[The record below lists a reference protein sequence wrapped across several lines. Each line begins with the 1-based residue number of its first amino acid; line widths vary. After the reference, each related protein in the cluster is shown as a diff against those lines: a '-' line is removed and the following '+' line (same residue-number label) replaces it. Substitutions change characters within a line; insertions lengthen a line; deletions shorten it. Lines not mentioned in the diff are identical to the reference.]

1 MVEISRDWL
10 KKLHFAL
17 QAYRTSFHTS
27 TGATPYSL
35 VYGMEVVLPVE
46 TKMVSLRVA
55 LEQQIYETKWA
66 QARFDQLNFLDERRL
81 RAGDHVQAYKRKTAC
96 AFRKRAKTRPFQKE
110 DLVLKIL
117 RGLVGDPRGKFRP
130 SWSGPYVIR
139 ELTPRGATWLTDLH
153 GNRFLEPTNV
163 DQLKKY
169 YV

>member
-1 MVEISRDWL
+1 MVESSRDWL
-10 KKLHFAL
+10 EKLPFAL
-17 QAYRTSFHTS
+17 WAYRTSFCTF

-66 QARFDQLNFLDERRL
+66 QARFDQLNFLNERRL
-81 RAGDHVQAYKRKTAC
+81 RAGDHVQAYKRKMAC
-96 AFRKRAKTRPFQKE
+96 DFRKRAKTRPFQKE

>member
-35 VYGMEVVLPVE
+35 VYGMEVVLPIE
-46 TKMVSLRVA
+46 TEIGSLRVD
-55 LEQQIYETKWA
+55 LKQQISETGQA
-66 QARFDQLNFLDERRL
+66 HARFDQLNLLDERRL
-81 RAGDHVQAYKRKTAC
+81 RAIDHVQAYQIKMAC
-96 AFRKRAKTRPFQKE
+96 AFIKRVKLRPLQKK
-110 DLVLKIL
+110 DLVLRIL
-117 RGLVGDPRGKFRP
+117 RGLVGDLRGKFRP
-130 SWSGPYVIR
+130 SWGGSYVIQ
-139 ELTPRGATWLTDLH
+139 ELTPEWVAWLTDLDE
-153 GNRFLEPTNV
+153 NQFSDPPNV